1 MSRIAEASACAGRAV
16 PDNSPVDWAKER
28 EAAETLLSGP
38 TPEKAAHPSPI
49 PVPSPRAVD
58 PIDQTAPWPPKFDL
72 DDIDLS
78 HDSHALSFRRV
89 ATTRR
94 ASHDHRRAEFD
105 DATPRGDSNLRDQ
118 LFSTDRILFESDL
131 TEKHRVTRRWVI
143 VAVALII
150 LLAAAA
156 LLTYVLWN
164 RPVGVTQQNV
174 DSSVRFSPI
183 YVAPGGRPGDT
194 T

>member
-28 EAAETLLSGP
+28 EAAETLLS
-38 TPEKAAHPSPI
+38 
-49 PVPSPRAVD
+49 
-58 PIDQTAPWPPKFDL
+58 
-72 DDIDLS
+72 
-78 HDSHALSFRRV
+78 FRR